1 MKGMAKELGT
11 EGIFVEK
18 ACEIALLFGN
28 RAKGGS
34 NMKKLILA
42 AAVAALVAFPAVTTA
57 QSTGSSNPHHRV
69 LGYQDSATGTF
80 HPLMKAEPDTSI
92 SPSHGTIR
100 LTINIQIKSTFPS
113 GTNLFCTASV
123 AAISTNLSPYSVAAE
138 YEELAS
144 SPATVSG
151 SIATCTVSIPYYW
164 VIPPASTTV
173 LDAITG
179 SYTVEAINPTAGA
192 GELLRSTSGDFLNLT
207 TPPAIS
213 TTTAV
218 TESVFL

>member
-69 LGYQDSATGTF
+69 LGYQDSATG
-80 HPLMKAEPDTSI
+80 TSI